1 MMAQETVPLPVAP
14 DAVSIAAY
22 VEVVFGYCDGWV
34 AVRALAEKGA
44 NDRPPHQL
52 APVSGRVEP
61 TSCVAPLRAT

>member
-1 MMAQETVPLPVAP
+1 MMVQETVPLPVAP

-44 NDRPPHQL
+44 LTH
-52 APVSGRVEP
+52 
-61 TSCVAPLRAT
+61 T